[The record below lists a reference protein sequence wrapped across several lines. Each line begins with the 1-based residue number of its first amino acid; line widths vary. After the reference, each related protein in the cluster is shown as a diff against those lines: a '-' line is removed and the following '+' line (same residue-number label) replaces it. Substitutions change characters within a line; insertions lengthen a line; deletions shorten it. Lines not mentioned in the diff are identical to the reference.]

1 MAKELIL
8 ISHGKLAEEA
18 TKGIELIMGPQ
29 DNIQAVCML
38 PEDGVSDFQK
48 KFEDA
53 TADFSVDDIVV
64 FADLMGGTPAN
75 TVSRLIKAGLNIKLY
90 AGLNM
95 AMIMEWLNCQMVD
108 DRVPDYVKAGKDGVV
123 DVNAF
128 LNTDN

>member
-1 MAKELIL
+1 
-8 ISHGKLAEEA
+8 
-18 TKGIELIMGPQ
+18 
-29 DNIQAVCML
+29 NIQAVCML

>member
-18 TKGIELIMGPQ
+18 KKGIELIMGPQ

-108 DRVPDYVKAGKDGVV
+108 DRVPDYV
-123 DVNAF
+123 
-128 LNTDN
+128 

>member
-18 TKGIELIMGPQ
+18 KKGIELIMGPQ

-108 DRVPDYVKAGKDGVV
+108 DREYLTMLKRGKLV
-123 DVNAF
+123 
-128 LNTDN
+128 LWT